1 MRRLRFAALF
11 LALAGLGGLAVPAT
25 PVAASTSVPLLTA
38 IRAAHHPGYDRLVFE
53 FRGPLP
59 AHRTVRYVPQLYR
72 DGSGLPV
79 QGAGSARLLVSVR
92 DAAGHNNANRVT
104 YGPAS
109 RVYALP
115 KVIQVKNIGD
125 FESVL
130 TFGVGLARQ
139 TPMHVHLLRQP
150 SRVVV
155 DVLTP
160 YRTVNVRDY
169 FMDSHRFAI
178 GREPYVRPVLR
189 PVTAGQCRRALAVRS
204 CRARAEPSEVLMA
217 SSRGSS
223 SPRTTAWMCRTAPVK
238 EFWSPPRPG
247 WVTGSPPA
255 AWTSN
260 RSCAVGWNGL
270 VMWICPP
277 VPSSRVNVLNARV
290 NEHDSSSRR
299 PPGKPSE
306 PHIARSTPSGL
317 HSAAARADSCSA
329 ANRSRARRTG

>member
-79 QGAGSARLLVSVR
+79 QVAGSARLLVSFR

-189 PVTAGQCRRALAVRS
+189 PVI
-204 CRARAEPSEVLMA
+204 P
-217 SSRGSS
+217 
-223 SPRTTAWMCRTAPVK
+223 PTTASGALQRLFAGPTQAERAQGLRFVASK
-238 EFWSPPRPG
+238 A
-247 WVTGSPPA
+247 TGFANLRISGG
-255 AWTSN
+255 
-260 RSCAVGWNGL
+260 V
-270 VMWICPP
+270 
-277 VPSSRVNVLNARV
+277 ARV
-290 NEHDSSSRR
+290 RLTGGCSSGGSTFTIANEIIPTLKQFPSVRWVKIYDPAGHTAR
-299 PPGKPSE
+299 PAG
-306 PHIARSTPSGL
+306 H
-317 HSAAARADSCSA
+317 ADSIPFSLEP
-329 ANRSRARRTG
+329 